1 MVSRQ
6 TFQKIMKRCSLR
18 LWAVP
23 KDPFSPT
30 CTTFLAEVWNP
41 VTHQAIKLE
50 SCSNPLRI
58 QQVLKSNSKKQI
70 FRLGLSFS
78 GGSVTSRGDFELFW
92 PSLPGP
98 GRHPNGPFLDAKFS

>member
-1 MVSRQ
+1 
-6 TFQKIMKRCSLR
+6 MKRCSLR

-78 GGSVTSRGDFELFW
+78 GGGSQVGVILSYFGHLCLALGAVPMGHFW
-92 PSLPGP
+92 TQSLVK
-98 GRHPNGPFLDAKFS
+98 N